1 MRSCQVGDFEKQT
14 PFSKDNELLDMFEC
28 MVSTNSSKL
37 LEQATSKYNFDFV
50 LEKPA
55 ESVSGNILE
64 GVSSRTRQNT
74 FEWSRENNYVK
85 Y

>member
-1 MRSCQVGDFEKQT
+1 
-14 PFSKDNELLDMFEC
+14 
-28 MVSTNSSKL
+28 MVSTDSSKL

-64 GVSSRTRQNT
+64 GVNSRTRQNT